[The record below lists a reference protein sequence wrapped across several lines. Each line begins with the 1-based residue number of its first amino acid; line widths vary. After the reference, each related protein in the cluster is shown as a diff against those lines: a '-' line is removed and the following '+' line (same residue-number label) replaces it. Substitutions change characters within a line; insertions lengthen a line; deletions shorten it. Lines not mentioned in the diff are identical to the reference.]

1 MFPKNKLANK
11 FSFSKFFS
19 EGPLPVMNT
28 HNPTENRGKTSRRLL
43 RPKKNEQWLL
53 VKTQE
58 KNRWDPIRISDI

>member
-1 MFPKNKLANK
+1 
-11 FSFSKFFS
+11 
-19 EGPLPVMNT
+19 MNT

-43 RPKKNEQWLL
+43 TPKKNEQWLL